1 MKSVGAW
8 WRTGLI
14 AAVLLLAGKPLLA
27 HPMGNFSINHYT
39 RLEVNG
45 SHIVGRYVL
54 DIAEIPTVSE
64 MDRLDANHDGKVSD
78 EERAVYLKAQSVPL
92 GRALSLTV
100 NGQSVPLAT
109 LPDSVEL
116 RPGAGGLPTLR
127 LTLILSAALPAAE
140 NAPSLVEYKDAN
152 FPLRTGWKEIVVSG
166 QGGSIR
172 DSSVSANDIS
182 KELTAYPT
190 DPGIAPPQ
198 STEARFTIIKG
209 VSEEKAE
216 GGRQKAE
223 EQGRSSS
230 FILHP
235 SSSPRTPQDKFT
247 QSIAAKGLTP
257 AAILLALA
265 SAFLFGALHALSPG
279 HGKAMVAAYLVGTRG
294 TAWHAVLLGLVVTL
308 THTVGVFAL
317 GLLTLSASRFIV
329 PERLY
334 PVISGASGIAVACMG
349 LGLLWSR
356 LVAWRAAR
364 TGAEESGKDGDEE
377 AEAKL
382 EDEFRYQRRES
393 GDVSLRT
400 LIGLGITGG
409 ALPCPSALVVMLSAI
424 ALHRV
429 AFGLLLIVS
438 FSMGLAVVLTL
449 LGLLVM
455 RARGVME
462 RVPSRGRWM
471 AGLSVVSAGVVTVI
485 GLALFVRALNGGF

>member
-8 WRTGLI
+8 WRAWLI
-14 AAVLLLAGKPLLA
+14 GAVLFLIGKPLYA

-64 MDRLDANHDGKVSD
+64 MDRLDANHDGMVSD
-78 EERAVYLKAQSVPL
+78 KEQTAYIAAQSVPL

-100 NGQSVPLAT
+100 NGQSVPLAA

-127 LTLILSAALPAAE
+127 LTLALSATLPAE
-140 NAPSLVEYKDAN
+140 NAPFLVQYKDAN
-152 FPLRTGWKEIVVSG
+152 FPLRTGWKEIVVVG
-166 QGGSIR
+166 QGGSVR

-198 STEARFTIIKG
+198 STEARFTVIAKEGKG
-209 VSEEKAE
+209 KREKGKEEA
-216 GGRQKAE
+216 AF
-223 EQGRSSS
+223 SAL
-230 FILHP
+230 ILHP
-235 SSSPRTPQDKFT
+235 SSLSPRTPQDKFT

-317 GLLTLSASRFIV
+317 GLLTLSASRYIV

-334 PVISGASGIAVACMG
+334 PVISGASGIAVSCMG

-356 LVAWRAAR
+356 LAAWRAAR
-364 TGAEESGKDGDEE
+364 TGAEEYDKDGDED
-377 AEAKL
+377 AENKI
-382 EDEFRYQRRES
+382 EDEFQYQRRES
-393 GDVSLRT
+393 GSVSLRT